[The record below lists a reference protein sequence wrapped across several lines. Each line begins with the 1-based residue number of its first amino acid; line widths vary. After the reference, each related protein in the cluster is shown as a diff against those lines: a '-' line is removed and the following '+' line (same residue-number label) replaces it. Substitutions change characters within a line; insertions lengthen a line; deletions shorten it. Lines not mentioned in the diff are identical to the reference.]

1 MQEIDLV
8 KRIEEKKK
16 RLKLIEQE
24 YFMTIG
30 QLKELEDLIKEE
42 ESKKEDK

>member
-1 MQEIDLV
+1 MVNYD
-8 KRIEEKKK
+8 KKIEEKQK

-30 QLKELEDLIKEE
+30 QLKELQELQKEQE
-42 ESKKEDK
+42 EKKEDE